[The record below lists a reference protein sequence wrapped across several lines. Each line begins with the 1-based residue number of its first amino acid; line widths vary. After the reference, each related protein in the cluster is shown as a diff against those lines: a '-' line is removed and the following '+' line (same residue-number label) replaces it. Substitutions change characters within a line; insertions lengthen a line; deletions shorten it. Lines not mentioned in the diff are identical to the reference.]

1 MGLYENMP
9 FARGS
14 TYFSAAG
21 GAVAPQADDT
31 SAANLVGR
39 TYIHEDLVYGTGQ
52 WVKVKICRNDSG
64 GYLQGGRLVR
74 YNNFSQAFGN
84 AYPQGSNVLT
94 TGTSAAPLLGL
105 GYTSVQGYSAL
116 GSGTTIGPEKTGII
130 DDLLPA
136 NFYVQPYDLFYVVVS
151 GPCLAYPSLAAADY
165 INGQSI
171 TGLSTGDLLCA
182 ATGASTSATLAGTTG
197 GTTGVTTASLTSGR
211 FATMIFGITGATN
224 PILPVP
230 GTSLNSGMAATG
242 GAALFNQFANVVGRA
257 ISACS
262 SAYVTAAST
271 STTGAG
277 TGTRGATYQPLLIQ
291 AGPGG
296 GLWE

>member
-1 MGLYENMP
+1 MGLYENLP

-14 TYFSAAG
+14 TYFSTIG
-21 GAVAPQADDT
+21 GAVSPQADDT

-39 TYIHEDLVYGTGQ
+39 IYIHEDLVYGTGQ
-52 WVKVKICRNDSG
+52 WVKVKVCRNDSG

-74 YNNFSQAFGN
+74 FNNFSQAYGN
-84 AYPQGSNVLT
+84 AYAAGANVIT

-105 GYTSVQGYSAL
+105 GYSSVQGYCAL
-116 GSGTTIGPEKTGII
+116 GPNQTIGPEKTGVV
-130 DDLLPA
+130 DDLLAA
-136 NFYVQPYDLFYVVVS
+136 NFYVQPYDLFYVVIS

-165 INGQSI
+165 LNGQSI
-171 TGLSTGDLLCA
+171 TGISVGDLLCA

-211 FATMIFGITGATN
+211 FATMYFGNTAGLTAT
-224 PILPVP
+224 P
-230 GTSLNSGMAATG
+230 GTSLNSGFAATG
-242 GAALFNQFANVVGRA
+242 AAGLFNQFSNVVGRA

-262 SAYVTAAST
+262 SAFVTAAST
-271 STTGAG
+271 SSSGAG
-277 TGTRGATYQPLLIQ
+277 TATRGATYQPLLIQ
-291 AGPGG
+291 AGY